1 MEWSIIEALIV
12 PELAGVLALCW
23 VVGWVFKRT
32 PSVPDWLIIYIVT
45 GVGVGV
51 TLGVLGWG
59 VDSVIQGVLV
69 AAVAV
74 YGNQVVKQAVKGAN
88 DADHQ
93 A

>member
-1 MEWSIIEALIV
+1 MEWTVIEALIV

-23 VVGWVFKRT
+23 VVGYGAKLT
-32 PSVPDWLIIYIVT
+32 PRIPDWLIIYIVT
-45 GVGVGV
+45 AVGVVMSG
-51 TLGVLGWG
+51 LLMGWG

-74 YGNQVVKQAVKGAN
+74 YGNQVVKQATKGAN
-88 DADHQ
+88 NDAD